1 MPSGWAAHIPETQKF
16 HSTTPASALNRYQGC
31 FPWDQSDTMHCQS
44 GIWGMISGESRF
56 LSVHM
61 VVQNEERF
69 SLIIIVGF
77 YFVWSIQLKWNS
89 SSIMMQCQCGSIL
102 IMVGYQSICFSNP
115 VLTFCIRAKP
125 RMHVGG
131 SVPPPLKVAYTRLS
145 SCKINRYSQPF
156 TTWVLIKFSL
166 LLCYVAG
173 GKKASGIFP
182 LLPCLHTHID
192 LCSLSLWYAKS
203 FSFVA

>member
-1 MPSGWAAHIPETQKF
+1 
-16 HSTTPASALNRYQGC
+16 
-31 FPWDQSDTMHCQS
+31 
-44 GIWGMISGESRF
+44 
-56 LSVHM
+56 
-61 VVQNEERF
+61 
-69 SLIIIVGF
+69 
-77 YFVWSIQLKWNS
+77 
-89 SSIMMQCQCGSIL
+89 MMQCQCGSIL

-173 GKKASGIFP
+173 GKKSQWYISIAPVSTHTYRFMLFVTLICQIF
-182 LLPCLHTHID
+182 LICCLRHLFIVKLQAAVSKVRVSELAVSAVLAYQWVFT
-192 LCSLSLWYAKS
+192 S
-203 FSFVA
+203 